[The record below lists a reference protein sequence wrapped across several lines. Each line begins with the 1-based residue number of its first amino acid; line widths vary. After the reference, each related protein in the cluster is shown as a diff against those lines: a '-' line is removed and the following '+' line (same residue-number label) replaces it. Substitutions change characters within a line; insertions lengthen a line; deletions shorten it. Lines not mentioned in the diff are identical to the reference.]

1 MKFQVDNIT
10 VNILETSPPS
20 TQEED
25 LKKLAQYVYCFMEL
39 GIKREKERNN
49 SHSELIRLIQPQ
61 NEQEIICV
69 LQDQGIVATNQ
80 QCEFC
85 GGSMR
90 IIKDQIIWFWLCSR
104 REQGVKYNKGK
115 LSIF

>member
-49 SHSELIRLIQPQ
+49 SLKS
-61 NEQEIICV
+61 
-69 LQDQGIVATNQ
+69 
-80 QCEFC
+80 
-85 GGSMR
+85 S
-90 IIKDQIIWFWLCSR
+90 
-104 REQGVKYNKGK
+104 
-115 LSIF
+115 